1 MWIAYQHTDIMFV
14 FLSFLYYR
22 RVTITISEE
31 HHHTTIVMSS
41 QAILLDI
48 VGNESWRIIDAKRQF
63 KVVND
68 RHLIILWQSRL
79 IVGMQNYQIRPVSR
93 SEITYEI
100 FWLEI

>member
-1 MWIAYQHTDIMFV
+1 
-14 FLSFLYYR
+14 
-22 RVTITISEE
+22 
-31 HHHTTIVMSS
+31 MSN

-48 VGNESWRIIDAKRQF
+48 VGNNACTIDDAKRQF
-63 KVVND
+63 KVLND
-68 RHLIILWQSRL
+68 RYLIILWQSRL